1 MSRAAVPRV
10 DTDEL
15 AARLDA
21 REPLVVLDVRGRS
34 YLTSDRRI
42 PGALR
47 IHPRDLEAELDRIP
61 AGLPVVAYCT

>member
-1 MSRAAVPRV
+1 MPRTAVPRV
-10 DTDEL
+10 DPDAL
-15 AARLDA
+15 AARLDDGD
-21 REPLVVLDVRGRS
+21 PPVVLDVRGRS

-47 IHPRDLEAELDRIP
+47 IHPRDLETELDRIP